1 MSSEQ
6 YKGVLVVFTA
16 KTVEQMLEIGGSQ
29 SWVINPQ
36 SMSHVEY
43 VVCTRNSDHRW
54 DDECGPRPEAHNSA
68 FMVGK
73 VSGLKIVDRHNN
85 RDRYLIQF
93 SEYALVDVPEFRSG
107 STRNPVTYSDTG
119 QCKGVLGLDIEGLD
133 FQPMPTPSANPASE
147 VKSASAGS
155 SSGMQGQPA
164 EGLTIAQAKE
174 GLAVFFNVPVD
185 SVQITISG

>member
-1 MSSEQ
+1 MIVGNPV
-6 YKGVLVVFTA
+6 GVLVVFTA
-16 KTVEQMLEIGGSQ
+16 KTVEQMLELGGSQ

-36 SMSHVEY
+36 SMRNVEY

-73 VSGLKIVDRHNN
+73 VSGLKKVDRHND

-93 SEYALVDVPEFRSG
+93 SEYALVEVPNFRSG
-107 STRNPVTYSDTG
+107 SLRNPVTYSDVL
-119 QCKGVLGLDIEGLD
+119 QCKDELGLDIEALH
-133 FQPMPTPSANPASE
+133 FIPMPRPTTPE
-147 VKSASAGS
+147 
-155 SSGMQGQPA
+155 SGRAKKGLSIA
-164 EGLTIAQAKE
+164 EAKE
-174 GLAVFFNVPVD
+174 ELALFFSVPIE

>member
-1 MSSEQ
+1 MEVLGRRITMIA
-6 YKGVLVVFTA
+6 KDPVGVLVVFTA
-16 KTVEQMLEIGGSQ
+16 KTVEQMLELGGSQ

-36 SMSHVEY
+36 SMRHVEY

-73 VSGLKIVDRHNN
+73 VSGLKKVDRHND

-93 SEYALVDVPEFRSG
+93 SEYALVNVPEFRSG
-107 STRNPVTYSDTG
+107 STRNPVTYSDVV
-119 QCKGVLGLDIEGLD
+119 QCKEVLGLAIEALD
-133 FQPMPTPSANPASE
+133 FKPMPPPS
-147 VKSASAGS
+147 SAALA
-155 SSGMQGQPA
+155 QATDPPQKTT
-164 EGLTIAQAKE
+164 GLSIAQAKE
-174 GLAVFFNVPVD
+174 GLSLFFGVPVE